1 MNQDARAG
9 EPQPGSL
16 PGRPR
21 VPLQPGFVIKNLLRR
36 GLPALAL
43 TALPLLISTAPA
55 AQAVPAGPGAVAV
68 RTPLSLFAAID
79 QL

>member
-1 MNQDARAG
+1 M
-9 EPQPGSL
+9 
-16 PGRPR
+16 
-21 VPLQPGFVIKNLLRR
+21 IKNLLRR